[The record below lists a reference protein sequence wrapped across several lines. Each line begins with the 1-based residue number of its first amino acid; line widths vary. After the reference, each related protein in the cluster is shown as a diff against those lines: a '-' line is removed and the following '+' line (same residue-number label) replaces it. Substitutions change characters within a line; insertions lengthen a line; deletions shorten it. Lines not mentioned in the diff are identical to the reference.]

1 MGGYLASWV
10 GPLDSTHRHQFG
22 IFTERR
28 VTHSEE
34 DGSKGLER
42 RRITLGVFLYKGV
55 AIDSHSHNGSSFV
68 GSERRKFT
76 GHEIL

>member
-1 MGGYLASWV
+1 M
-10 GPLDSTHRHQFG
+10 GPLDSIHRHQFG
-22 IFTERR
+22 IFTGRG
-28 VTHSEE
+28 VTHSVE
-34 DGSKGLER
+34 DGSKGLEW

-55 AIDSHSHNGSSFV
+55 AIDSQSHNGSSFV